1 MYVRSVYASV
11 SSLDFGSS
19 SKHGSKT
26 HELIGT
32 ARCVINTMAA
42 ASSTNNEVINT
53 TAACSTSSSSDGCAT
68 SAEIIRHVMSVVD
81 GAPSTPP
88 APPCNICKSAW
99 FCTCGTKNDASPW
112 AHLRKR
118 PMGSCSTVICRTVM
132 SDRWAYS
139 SIQDPKR
146 PRGNRHALET
156 PEQPKAQ
163 SPQRKGPIAVA
174 EQTTWEAAKEKLKE
188 KVWRMPSCRQQLDKI
203 FGDCNM
209 LVQLAESNDYI
220 GHGERL
226 LARIPTH
233 LCFKV
238 GMSCDPHQRFY
249 LAGYA
254 YIKPASQRR
263 DLCNYDTMSVIHC
276 DIHQQV
282 VAMYEHCLIK
292 HAMSKYRTRCRN
304 MRAELDD
311 YTRFQADSGDESVFD
326 QTWFC
331 YVVFGS
337 RIPGRGS

>member
-1 MYVRSVYASV
+1 MVRKLR
-11 SSLDFGSS
+11 SL
-19 SKHGSKT
+19 
-26 HELIGT
+26 GT
-32 ARCVINTMAA
+32 ALCVINTMAA
-42 ASSTNNEVINT
+42 ASSTNNEVIST

-68 SAEIIRHVMSVVD
+68 SAEVIRHVMSVVD
-81 GAPSTPP
+81 MAPSTPP

-99 FCTCGTKNDASPW
+99 FCTCRTKNDASPW

-118 PMGSCSTVICRTVM
+118 PMGSCSTVICRTAM

-163 SPQRKGPIAVA
+163 SPQPNGLKIAVSG
-174 EQTTWEAAKEKLKE
+174 QTTWEDAKERLSE
-188 KVWRMPSCRQQLDKI
+188 KTWSMPSCRQKLDKL

-209 LVQLAESNDYI
+209 LVQLAESTDYI
-220 GHGERL
+220 GHGERF

-233 LCFKV
+233 LCFKI
-238 GMSCDPHQRFY
+238 GMTCDPHQRFY
-249 LAGYA
+249 CAGYA

-276 DIHQQV
+276 DVNQQV

-304 MRAELDD
+304 MRAEMDD
-311 YTRFQADSGDESVFD
+311 YSRFQNDSGDESVFD

-331 YVVFGS
+331 YVVFGTP
-337 RIPGRGS
+337 IPGQRG

>member
-1 MYVRSVYASV
+1 MALAASV
-11 SSLDFGSS
+11 VRKLTSL
-19 SKHGSKT
+19 
-26 HELIGT
+26 GT
-32 ARCVINTMAA
+32 ALCVINTMAA
-42 ASSTNNEVINT
+42 ASSTNNEVIST
-53 TAACSTSSSSDGCAT
+53 TAACSTSSSSGGCAT
-68 SAEIIRHVMSVVD
+68 SAEVIRHVMSVVD
-81 GAPSTPP
+81 MAPSTPP
-88 APPCNICKSAW
+88 APPCNTCKSAW
-99 FCTCGTKNDASPW
+99 FCTCYRAENDASPW
-112 AHLRKR
+112 HHLRKR
-118 PMGSCSTVICRTVM
+118 PMGSLGSCSTVIRGSVM
-132 SDRWAYS
+132 SDDRSYS
-139 SIQDPKR
+139 SSRDPKR
-146 PRGNRHALET
+146 RGGNRHALET
-156 PEQPKAQ
+156 SKQPKAQ

-174 EQTTWEAAKEKLKE
+174 EQTTWEAAKETLKE
-188 KVWRMPSCRQQLDKI
+188 KVWRMPSCRQQLDKL

-226 LARIPTH
+226 LASIPTH

-276 DIHQQV
+276 DIHQNV

-292 HAMSKYRTRCRN
+292 HAMSTYRTRCRN

-311 YTRFQADSGDESVFD
+311 YSRFQADSGDESVFD

-331 YVVFGS
+331 YVVFGPPL
-337 RIPGRGS
+337 PGRGL